1 MKNFNKIF
9 KWAMVLLIVVS
20 VVLLV
25 WGFVAR
31 WEKGN
36 VATVDALLGWTYIMV
51 GLAIAAVVIVGLVVG
66 AINDPKSLVKLGIG
80 LVAVAVV
87 CFIAYLIAPGDPALN
102 LTTMDQPSAPMLK
115 LTDTILYLTYF
126 AGIVAV
132 LAIVVGEIRLAITN
146 KKG

>member
-1 MKNFNKIF
+1 MKNINKIF
-9 KWAMVLLIVVS
+9 KWAMVALLIVS

-25 WGFVAR
+25 LGFAGG
-31 WEKGN
+31 WKEGS
-36 VATVDALLGWTYIMV
+36 VDTLLGWTYIMV

-66 AINDPKSLVKLGIG
+66 AINDPKSLVKLGLG

-87 CFIAYLIAPGDPALN
+87 CFIAYLIAPGAPAMGMLE
-102 LTTMDQPSAPMLK
+102 QPSQATLK

-132 LAIVVGEIRLAITN
+132 LSIVVGEIRLAITN

>member
-9 KWAMVLLIVVS
+9 KWAMVALLIVVS

-25 WGFVAR
+25 LGFTGG
-31 WEKGN
+31 WKEGN
-36 VATVDALLGWTYIMV
+36 VDTLLGWTYCMV
-51 GLAIAAVVIVGLVVG
+51 GLALAAVVIVGLVVG
-66 AINDPKSLVKLGIG
+66 AINDPKSLVKLGLG
-80 LVAVAVV
+80 LVAVAAV
-87 CFIAYLIAPGDPALN
+87 CFIAYLIAPGAPAMGMLE
-102 LTTMDQPSAPMLK
+102 QPSAATLK

-132 LAIVVGEIRLAITN
+132 LSIVVGEIRLAITN

>member
-1 MKNFNKIF
+1 MKNINKIF
-9 KWAMVLLIVVS
+9 KWAMVALLIVS

-25 WGFVAR
+25 LGFAGG
-31 WEKGN
+31 WKEGN
-36 VATVDALLGWTYIMV
+36 VDALLGWTYIMV
-51 GLAIAAVVIVGLVVG
+51 GLALAAVVIVGLVVG
-66 AINDPKSLVKLGIG
+66 AINDPKSLVKLGLG

-87 CFIAYLIAPGDPALN
+87 CFIAYLIAPGAPAMGMLE
-102 LTTMDQPSAPMLK
+102 QPSQATLK

-132 LAIVVGEIRLAITN
+132 LSIVVGEIRLAITN

>member
-25 WGFVAR
+25 MGFAAG
-31 WEKGN
+31 WKEGN
-36 VATVDALLGWTYIMV
+36 VDTLLGWTYCMV
-51 GLAIAAVVIVGLVVG
+51 GLALAAVVIVGLVVG
-66 AINDPKSLVKLGIG
+66 AINDPKSLVKLGLG
-80 LVAVAVV
+80 LVAVAAV
-87 CFIAYLIAPGDPALN
+87 CFVAYLIAPGAPAMGMLE
-102 LTTMDQPSAPMLK
+102 QPSQATLK

>member
-9 KWAMVLLIVVS
+9 KWAMVVLLLVS

-25 WGFVAR
+25 LGFVGG
-31 WEKGN
+31 WKEGN
-36 VATVDALLGWTYIMV
+36 VDALLGWTYIMV
-51 GLAIAAVVIVGLVVG
+51 GLALAAVVIVGLVVG
-66 AINDPKSLVKLGIG
+66 AINDPKSLVKLGLG
-80 LVAVAVV
+80 LVAVAAV
-87 CFIAYLIAPGDPALN
+87 CFVAYLIAPGAPAMGMLE
-102 LTTMDQPSAPMLK
+102 QPSQATLK
-115 LTDTILYLTYF
+115 LTATILYLTYF

>member
-1 MKNFNKIF
+1 
-9 KWAMVLLIVVS
+9 MVLLIVVS

-25 WGFVAR
+25 LGFTGG
-31 WEKGN
+31 WKEGN
-36 VATVDALLGWTYIMV
+36 VDTLLGWTYCMV

-80 LVAVAVV
+80 LVVVAAI
-87 CFIAYLIAPGDPALN
+87 CFVAYLIAPGAPAVN
-102 LTTMDQPSAPMLK
+102 LITEQPSAATLK

-126 AGIVAV
+126 AGIVAI
-132 LAIVVGEIRLAITN
+132 LSIVIGEIRLAITN

>member
-25 WGFVAR
+25 MGFAAG
-31 WEKGN
+31 WKEGN
-36 VATVDALLGWTYIMV
+36 VDTLLGWTYCMV
-51 GLAIAAVVIVGLVVG
+51 GLALAAVVIVGLVVG
-66 AINDPKSLVKLGIG
+66 AINDPKSLVKLGLG
-80 LVAVAVV
+80 LVAVAAV
-87 CFIAYLIAPGDPALN
+87 CFVAYLIAPGAPAMGMLE
-102 LTTMDQPSAPMLK
+102 QPSQATLK

-132 LAIVVGEIRLAITN
+132 LAIIVGEIRLAITN

>member
-1 MKNFNKIF
+1 MKSYNKIF
-9 KWAMVLLIVVS
+9 KWAMVILIVVS

-25 WGFVAR
+25 LGFTGG
-31 WEKGN
+31 WKEGN
-36 VATVDALLGWTYIMV
+36 VDTLLGWTYCMV
-51 GLAIAAVVIVGLVVG
+51 GLALAAIVIVGLVVG
-66 AINDPKSLVKLGIG
+66 AINDPKSLVKLGLG
-80 LVAVAVV
+80 LVAVAAV
-87 CFIAYLIAPGDPALN
+87 CFVAYLIAPGAPAMGMLE
-102 LTTMDQPSAPMLK
+102 QPSQATLK

>member
-1 MKNFNKIF
+1 MKNLNKIF

-25 WGFVAR
+25 MGFAAG
-31 WEKGN
+31 WKEGN
-36 VATVDALLGWTYIMV
+36 VDTLLGWTYCMV
-51 GLAIAAVVIVGLVVG
+51 GLALAAVIIVGLIVG

-80 LVAVAVV
+80 LLVVAVV
-87 CFIAYLIAPGDPALN
+87 CFLAYLIAPGAPAMN
-102 LTTMDQPSAPMLK
+102 LTSMDQPSAATLK

-126 AGIVAV
+126 AGTLAV

>member
-1 MKNFNKIF
+1 MKNINKIF

-20 VVLLV
+20 VILLIVGFAGDWKEGHVDVLL
-25 WGFVAR
+25 
-31 WEKGN
+31 
-36 VATVDALLGWTYIMV
+36 TWTYIMV
-51 GLAIAAVVIVGLVVG
+51 GLAIAAIVVVGLAVG
-66 AINDPKSLVKLGIG
+66 AVNDPKSLVKLGIG
-80 LVAVAVV
+80 IAAVAVV
-87 CFIAYLIAPGDPALN
+87 CLIAYLIAPGAPAVN
-102 LTTMDQPSAPMLK
+102 LTTEQPSASMLK

>member
-9 KWAMVLLIVVS
+9 KWAMVVLLLVS

-25 WGFVAR
+25 LGFVGG
-31 WEKGN
+31 WKEGN
-36 VATVDALLGWTYIMV
+36 VDALLGWTYIMV
-51 GLAIAAVVIVGLVVG
+51 GLALAAVVIVGLVVG
-66 AINDPKSLVKLGIG
+66 AINDPKSLVKLGLG
-80 LVAVAVV
+80 LVAVAAV
-87 CFIAYLIAPGDPALN
+87 CFVAYLIAPGAPAMGMLE
-102 LTTMDQPSAPMLK
+102 QPSQATLK

>member
-1 MKNFNKIF
+1 MKNLNKIF
-9 KWAMVLLIVVS
+9 KWAMVLLLVVS

-25 WGFVAR
+25 VGFVGG
-31 WEKGN
+31 WKEGN
-36 VATVDALLGWTYIMV
+36 VDALLGWTYIMV

-66 AINDPKSLVKLGIG
+66 AINDPKSLVKLGLG
-80 LVAVAVV
+80 LVAVAAV
-87 CFIAYLIAPGDPALN
+87 CFIAYLIAPGAPAMGMLE
-102 LTTMDQPSAPMLK
+102 QPSAATLK

>member
-1 MKNFNKIF
+1 MKNLNKIF
-9 KWAMVLLIVVS
+9 KWAMVLLLVVS

-25 WGFVAR
+25 VGFVGG
-31 WEKGN
+31 WKEGN
-36 VATVDALLGWTYIMV
+36 VDVLLGWTYIMV
-51 GLAIAAVVIVGLVVG
+51 GLAIAAVVIVGLIIG
-66 AINDPKSLVKLGIG
+66 AINNPKSLVKLGLG
-80 LVAVAVV
+80 LVAVAIV

-126 AGIVAV
+126 AGIVSV
-132 LAIVVGEIRLAITN
+132 LSIVVGEIRLAITN

>member
-1 MKNFNKIF
+1 MKSYNKIF

-25 WGFVAR
+25 MGFAAG
-31 WEKGN
+31 WKEGN
-36 VATVDALLGWTYIMV
+36 VDTLLGWTYIMV
-51 GLAIAAVVIVGLVVG
+51 GLAIAAVVIVGLVIG
-66 AINDPKSLVKLGIG
+66 TINNPKSLVKIGIG
-80 LVAVAVV
+80 LVAVAIV

-102 LTTMDQPSAPMLK
+102 LTTMDQPSDSMLK

-132 LAIVVGEIRLAITN
+132 LSIVVGEIRLAITN

>member
-1 MKNFNKIF
+1 MKNLNKIF

-25 WGFVAR
+25 LGFAAG
-31 WEKGN
+31 WKEGN
-36 VATVDALLGWTYIMV
+36 VDTLLTWTYIMV
-51 GLAIAAVVIVGLVVG
+51 GLALAAVIVVGLIIG
-66 AINDPKSLVKLGIG
+66 AMNDPKSLVKLGIG
-80 LVAVAVV
+80 LVVVAAV
-87 CFIAYLIAPGDPALN
+87 CFAAYLIAPGAPAMGMLQ
-102 LTTMDQPSAPMLK
+102 QPSAATLK

>member
-1 MKNFNKIF
+1 MKNLNKIF

-25 WGFVAR
+25 LGFTGG
-31 WEKGN
+31 WKEGN
-36 VATVDALLGWTYIMV
+36 VDTLLGWTYCMV
-51 GLAIAAVVIVGLVVG
+51 GLALAAVVIVGLVVG
-66 AINDPKSLVKLGIG
+66 AINDPKSLVKLGLG
-80 LVAVAVV
+80 LVAVAAV
-87 CFIAYLIAPGDPALN
+87 CFIAYLIAPGAPAMGMLE
-102 LTTMDQPSAPMLK
+102 QPSAATLK

>member
-1 MKNFNKIF
+1 MKNINKIF
-9 KWAMVLLIVVS
+9 KWTMVLLIVVS

-25 WGFVAR
+25 WGFAAG
-31 WEKGN
+31 WDKGN
-36 VATVDALLGWTYIMV
+36 VATVNALLGWTYIMV
-51 GLAIAAVVIVGLVVG
+51 GLAIAAVIIVGLIVG

-126 AGIVAV
+126 AGIMAV